1 MFLPRLV
8 ESVQAHRGGVLFAR
22 RAIRRRSV
30 LALSFAR
37 QAQRRNY
44 GAAPRAAAEPTP
56 EIVEEPKRKSRLP
69 AEPVI
74 PLEKCLDRFWD
85 VAENLDDFAVKIEA
99 PTVDAVPVKR
109 LGAPGFW
116 RDSKVDFIALF
127 ARAYTGITDGA
138 IRTALGSADTSK

>member
-1 MFLPRLV
+1 VYYLLGEQFDADPFWLFRL
-8 ESVQAHRGGVLFAR
+8 RGKRKDEIMALLRAR
-22 RAIRRRSV
+22 RT
-30 LALSFAR
+30 
-37 QAQRRNY
+37 
-44 GAAPRAAAEPTP
+44 AAEPTP

-74 PLEKCLDRFWD
+74 PLEKRLDRFWD
-85 VAENLDDFAVKIEA
+85 AAENLDDFAVKIEA